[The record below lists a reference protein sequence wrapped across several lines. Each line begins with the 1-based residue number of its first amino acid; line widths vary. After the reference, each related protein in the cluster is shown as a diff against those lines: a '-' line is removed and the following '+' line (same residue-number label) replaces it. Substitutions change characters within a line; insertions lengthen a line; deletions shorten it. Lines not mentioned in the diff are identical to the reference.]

1 MLNEIAILRVIHI
14 LGGVIWVGG
23 VVTMSFFVIPS
34 LRQAGPAAAGPVMQG
49 LVQRKFFVIMPVLGL
64 VVMLVGVRMMQLV
77 AGGFFTDY
85 FWDSAGRWYAYSSV
99 PVVVAFLIGV
109 LVGRPAML
117 KAQALMSGP
126 EREQKGPEIQAL
138 QAKSA
143 GALRA
148 TAWLLLLG
156 TFGMAVAR
164 YL

>member
-1 MLNEIAILRVIHI
+1 MSKEMIVLRLIHMV
-14 LGGVIWVGG
+14 GGIIWVGG
-23 VVTMSFFVIPS
+23 VFFMSFFLIPS
-34 LRQAGPAAAGPVMQG
+34 LREAGPAGAPVMQG
-49 LVQRKFFVIMPVLGL
+49 LMKRKIFVIMPVLGL
-64 VVMLVGVRMMQLV
+64 IVMLVGFRMMQIV

-99 PVVVAFLIGV
+99 PVIIGFLIGV
-109 LVGRPAML
+109 FVGRPAML
-117 KAQALMSGP
+117 KSQALMASP
-126 EREQKGPEIQAL
+126 DKDSRMPEIQAL

-156 TFGMAVAR
+156 AVGMAMAR